1 MDFEN
6 RRSINNQG
14 TKGLILTAL
23 MIALIFLGGSI
34 IKIPTQNGIIQF
46 GDCMIFIAAMLLD
59 RKKAFIAAAVGM
71 SFVDISAGYLIWVP
85 FTFIIK
91 GLMGYVVSIIV
102 SKAKS
107 KTFYV
112 VGFIVGGI
120 INMVGYFI
128 ANALMGGVI
137 LKVVSGFN
145 ASIVYAL
152 AHVPGDLFQSVAGV
166 VIAIPLALIVRKIIK

>member
-1 MDFEN
+1 MNFEN
-6 RRSINNQG
+6 RRSMNSQG
-14 TKGLILTAL
+14 TRGIIVTAL

-46 GDCMIFIAAMLLD
+46 GDCMIFVAAILLD

-91 GLMGYVVSIIV
+91 GLMGYVVSVIV
-102 SKAKS
+102 SKS
-107 KTFYV
+107 NLKTVYIIA
-112 VGFIVGGI
+112 FIVGGI

-128 ANALMGGVI
+128 GNALMGGVI
-137 LKVVSGFN
+137 LKVVSGFA
-145 ASIVYAL
+145 ASITYAIV
-152 AHVPGDLFQSVAGV
+152 HFPGDLFQTIVGI
-166 VIAIPLALIVRKIIK
+166 VIAIPLALVVKRIIK